1 MNHLTLRLVS
11 NLSLKVRV
19 EPQNGKNLAVVGV
32 K

>member
-1 MNHLTLRLVS
+1 MNHLTLRFVS

-19 EPQNGKNLAVVGV
+19 EPQNGRSVAVVGV